1 MIEIRIHGRGGQGGV
16 TAAELLAQAAIS
28 EGNYAQGFPSFGP
41 ERRGAPVTA
50 YIRMSEEKLYL
61 REPIDNPD
69 VVVVMDA
76 SLIDMVNVFEGMK
89 PGGTLIINASGNM
102 TGRLQEIATIQGV
115 NLATVDASAIA
126 AEVLGVPITNTA
138 IIGAIVKATG
148 LCQIASLGQ
157 PLEKRF
163 GRLAPKNRAAMQ
175 EAYEKTTLFGDRAI
189 NAPVKEEPYEIDAL
203 LSYEDMEIG
212 CEIAEPGSSVGFET
226 GNWRTSGKPVT
237 DFEKCI
243 KCGFCWLLCPD
254 IAYSK
259 NEEGFFDWDGHYCK
273 GCAICVVECPKGA
286 IEMKGEIS

>member
-41 ERRGAPVTA
+41 ERRGAPVAA
-50 YIRMSEEKLYL
+50 YIRMSEEKFYL
-61 REPIDNPD
+61 REPIDCPD

-76 SLIDMVNVFEGMK
+76 SLIDMVNVFEGLK
-89 PGGTLIINASGNM
+89 AGGTLIINASASM
-102 TGRLQEIATIQGV
+102 TERLQEIATSQGI

-126 AEVLGVPITNTA
+126 TDVLKVPITNTA

-148 LCQIASLGQ
+148 LCRIEALGQ

-163 GRLAPKNRAAMQ
+163 GRLAPKNQAAMQ
-175 EAYEKTTLFGDRAI
+175 QAYEKTTIFGDRSCA
-189 NAPVKEEPYEIDAL
+189 ATETDDAYVIDAL
-203 LSYEDMEIG
+203 HSYEDLEIG
-212 CEIAEPGSSVGFET
+212 GEIAEPGNSVGFET
-226 GNWRTSGKPVT
+226 GNWRTSGRPVT

-243 KCGFCWLLCPD
+243 QCGFCWLLCPD

-259 NEEGFFDWDGHYCK
+259 NEEGFFDWDGRYCK
-273 GCAICVVECPKGA
+273 GCAICVVECPKKA